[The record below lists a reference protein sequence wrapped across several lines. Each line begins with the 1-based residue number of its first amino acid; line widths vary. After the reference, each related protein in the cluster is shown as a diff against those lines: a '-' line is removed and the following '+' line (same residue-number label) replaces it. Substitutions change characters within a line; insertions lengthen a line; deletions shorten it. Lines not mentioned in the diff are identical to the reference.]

1 MKKNPIIRDIIM
13 CLFCGTAFYALR
25 KLGQYY
31 NLSSDKMFYLGIYS
45 GIFVCFLL
53 DALSTFIMNIYMIIK
68 FTILS
73 PEDFGKF
80 LKGAGVEIEE
90 LEDDIK

>member
-1 MKKNPIIRDIIM
+1 MKKNPIIRDIII
-13 CLFCGTAFYALR
+13 CSFCAIAIYTLNI
-25 KLGQYY
+25 LGQYY

-53 DALSTFIMNIYMIIK
+53 DALSTFVMNIYMIIK
-68 FTILS
+68 FAILS

-80 LKGAGVEIEE
+80 LRGAGVEVKEIDN
-90 LEDDIK
+90 DDE